1 MKRGICALI
10 ALIAIIGLMGCSHIG
25 LGKGGTEEALA
36 PKSEPGPVLMVATQE
51 IKVSSKANV
60 VIMGCGF
67 KPKQE
72 VHILFTT
79 LDGVLSD
86 IEDAL
91 NPKPVANEIGAWVT
105 TWTLGGYS
113 KIMKEEGAYTISVA
127 DSDYN
132 FLAHVPIAFYPEKKE
147 KKKK

>member
-1 MKRGICALI
+1 MKRGICGLI
-10 ALIAIIGLMGCSHIG
+10 TLIAIIGLMGCSHVG
-25 LGKGGTEEALA
+25 LSKGGTEEALA
-36 PKSEPGPVLMVATQE
+36 SKTEPGPVLMVATAE
-51 IKVSSKANV
+51 NKVSSKAKV
-60 VIMGCGF
+60 IIMGCGF

-86 IEDAL
+86 IDDAL
-91 NPKPVANEIGAWVT
+91 KPKPVANEIGTWVT

-113 KIMKEEGAYTISVA
+113 KIIKEEGAYTITAA

-132 FLAHVPIAFYPEKKE
+132 FLAQVPVAFYVEKKE